1 MTVSSPKAVPPEPD
15 ASAAAATQANLDLHR
30 WFTTQYPTV
39 KERLRYIRRKS
50 AEAARRPRI
59 AR

>member
-1 MTVSSPKAVPPEPD
+1 MRTSPPPTDPPAPV
-15 ASAAAATQANLDLHR
+15 ASAAGATQANLELHR

-59 AR
+59 AP

>member
-1 MTVSSPKAVPPEPD
+1 MTTSPPPPEAPAPD
-15 ASAAAATQANLDLHR
+15 ARAAAATQANLDLHR

-59 AR
+59 AP